1 MVKMNMEGCCLS
13 MEPVTIYVTEGCGSC
28 RQMKELLTSRGVSY
42 IEKNTTTDPGL
53 MDELNRLGSSTVP
66 TVVFGE
72 HIVIGLRPNLM
83 NRLLDEAGL

>member
-1 MVKMNMEGCCLS
+1 

-28 RQMKELLTSRGVSY
+28 RQMKELLSKRAVPY
-42 IEKNTTTDPGL
+42 IEKNTTTHPEY
-53 MDELNRLGSSTVP
+53 MDELSKLGSSTVP

-83 NRLLDEAGL
+83 NRLLDEAGFRE